1 MIPLLLT
8 DRIGDDHGLGY
19 GYPQAGLYSEVGF
32 ADLTGFEALERDGRL
47 VLRVRLARYAN
58 PLQAPKGFSLAVVGV
73 YLDTQPG
80 GSEELP
86 GAGFKTPK
94 GQGWDQAV
102 LLTGWGAEQ
111 RDPGGATQALEL
123 RRSEDWL
130 EVVPELPPGDYGYY
144 VTVGLYDPFTPWR
157 FRPTRPG
164 GSAWTLNAPVDAPA
178 AVDVLANDQAAAY
191 QSGVLPP
198 VRATI
203 DRKLWTWV
211 AAGAGLLTFLLAFLI
226 PRRRP
231 ATPKPPRRPRGQGK
245 AKKDED
251 IDIDFGK

>member
-19 GYPQAGLYSEVGF
+19 GYPQAGLYGEVGF
-32 ADLTGFEALERDGRL
+32 ADLTGFQAIEREGQL

-58 PLQAPKGFSLAVVGV
+58 PLQAPEGFSLAVVGI
-73 YLDTQPG
+73 YLDTAPG
-80 GSEELP
+80 GAEELP
-86 GAGFKTPK
+86 GAGFKTPA
-94 GQGWDQAV
+94 GQGWEQAV

-111 RDPGGATQALEL
+111 REPTGGSQALEL
-123 RRSEDWL
+123 RRSGDWL
-130 EVVPELPPGDYGYY
+130 EVWPQLPPGNYGYY
-144 VTVGLYDPFTPWR
+144 VTVGLYDPFTPWH

-164 GSAWTLNAPVDAPA
+164 GGAWTLNAPSDAPA

-198 VRATI
+198 VRVGT
-203 DRKLWTWV
+203 DRNLWAWI
-211 AAGAGLLTFLLAFLI
+211 AAGAGLLSFTLAFLI

-231 ATPKPPRRPRGQGK
+231 SSPKAPRRARGREK
-245 AKKDED
+245 ASKGED